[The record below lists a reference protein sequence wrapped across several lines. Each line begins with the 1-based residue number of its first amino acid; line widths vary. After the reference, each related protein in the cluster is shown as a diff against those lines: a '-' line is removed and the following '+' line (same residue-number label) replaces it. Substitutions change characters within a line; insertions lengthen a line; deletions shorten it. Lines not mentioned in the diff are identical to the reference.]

1 MSDATHGQIKQAFN
15 SVASHIEFNE
25 ALAKRVRDFQLSFV
39 NKNSDH
45 IDFFGGNLMGVQVVR
60 FTPQDKDNFFT
71 DVIELNEFELEYA
84 LYKVKAIKAD
94 RHTSGD
100 VFNQTCVWMIHKFL
114 QSNLNNTVK
123 KEAALNTALIL
134 YYRFLTS
141 LIYWYFRYPAD
152 PEIAAATYA
161 QLSNKFSIKQLGTWQ
176 AVLEDRCK
184 KLVEEKGIHYKTLL
198 QYEDDLK
205 IIYIIND
212 SQGRI
217 RDMMKNIY
225 KVFIEVHKK
234 GTRVKTTSLLSEYE
248 GEQIFKD
255 KTKSLL
261 IYTRYMHSIINDKFS
276 FIKQE
281 ILDLLE
287 NVVHTAPPRLVKET
301 LHWCVNNYQHTPTK
315 DVERLIDKTLVH
327 SFAYLE
333 NNRNVAKETN
343 DLALLVSKL
352 KGIYMSSRSTD
363 KDLIEIR
370 EIAEKIVKKATQT
383 KTESSIA
390 SVRTTLLL
398 YIVIRAFTM
407 NYFSGS

>member
-71 DVIELNEFELEYA
+71 DVIELNEFELEDA

-315 DVERLIDKTLVH
+315 DVERLIDKTLVQ

>member
-1 MSDATHGQIKQAFN
+1 MSGETYGQIKQAFA
-15 SVASHIEFNE
+15 SIASHVEFDI
-25 ALAKRVRDFQLSFV
+25 AMAKRVRDFKLAFI

-71 DVIELNEFELEYA
+71 DVVGLNEFNLEDA
-84 LYKVKAIKAD
+84 LYKVTVIKAD
-94 RHTSGD
+94 RHVSGD
-100 VFNQTCVWMIHKFL
+100 IFNHTCIWMIHKFL
-114 QSNLNNTVK
+114 QSNLNSTIK
-123 KEAALNTALIL
+123 KEAVLDTALIL

-141 LIYWYFRYPAD
+141 LTYRYFKYPAD

-161 QLSNKFSIKQLGTWQ
+161 QLSNKFAIKQLGTWQ
-176 AVLEDRCK
+176 AVLEDRCH
-184 KLVEEKGIHYKTLL
+184 KLTDENSIHYKALL

-225 KVFIEVHKK
+225 SVFIEVHKK
-234 GTRVKTTSLLSEYE
+234 GTRIKTTSLLTEYE
-248 GEQIFKD
+248 GEQVLRD

-261 IYTRYMHSIINDKFS
+261 VYTRYMHSIINDKYS

-287 NVVHTAPPRLVKET
+287 KIVHTAPPRLVKDT
-301 LHWCVNNYQHTPTK
+301 LHWCINNYQHTSTK
-315 DVERLIDKTLVH
+315 DVENLIDKTLVH

-333 NNRNVAKETN
+333 NNRNVAKENN
-343 DLALLVSKL
+343 DLTLLVSRL
-352 KGIYMSSRSTD
+352 KGVYMSSRSTD
-363 KDLIEIR
+363 PDLIEIR
-370 EIAEKIVKKATQT
+370 NIAEKIVKKATQT
-383 KTESSIA
+383 RTESSIA